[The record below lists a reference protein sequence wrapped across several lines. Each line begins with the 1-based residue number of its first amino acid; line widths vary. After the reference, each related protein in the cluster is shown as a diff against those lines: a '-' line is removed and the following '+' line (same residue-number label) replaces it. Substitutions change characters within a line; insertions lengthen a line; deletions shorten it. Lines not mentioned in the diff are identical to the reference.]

1 MANRVE
7 YAVSATPIRTIAGV
21 DGQYAAQ
28 DAIEGDINKTLGGN
42 ASITTGDAAIA
53 VTGFTE
59 GTVAYGNV
67 PVNGGAKLELG
78 GVTAMDMVFIK
89 HTGKTFSSATVLGD
103 TTDNLLIVYKET
115 AHGSP
120 STYAE
125 ICRIPPGGAICLPH
139 TPTLATNCAWTVESS
154 STDTIAVEYA
164 LIT

>member
-7 YAVSATPIRTIAGV
+7 YAVSATPIRTIAG
-21 DGQYAAQ
+21 DPGKYAAQ
-28 DAIEGDINKTLGGN
+28 DVIEGDINKTLGGN
-42 ASITTGDAAIA
+42 ASITTGGTNVA
-53 VTGFTE
+53 VVGFST
-59 GTVAYGNV
+59 GTVAYGNA
-67 PVNGGAKLELG
+67 PANGGAKLALG

-89 HTGKTFSSATVLGD
+89 HTGKAYSSATALGD
-103 TTDNLLIVYKET
+103 TTEDLLIVYKET
-115 AHGSP
+115 ADN
-120 STYAE
+120 TYAE